1 MKNTPPLHQE
11 QVQEN
16 VGAKKPRSS
25 NLELYRIVC
34 MLMIVA
40 YHFVV
45 NSGLSDQIQNA
56 PTSLKSIFL
65 LLFGAWGK
73 VGINCFL
80 MITGYYMCTSR
91 ITLRKF
97 VKMMAQIYFFKF
109 VLFVPLYLIG
119 YESLTMV
126 RLLKLLTPVSGL
138 GTSNFVGCFIVF
150 WLTIPFLNILIR
162 NMTKRQHELL
172 ILLSLLVY
180 TVCGTIPH
188 FDVPLN
194 YITWF
199 GIVYFIASYIRL
211 YPNSVFDRKT
221 MWGWLTIMSV
231 ALALL
236 SIVGMQYLFG
246 KTMGRPAAHFFIV
259 DCNKVFAVAVAVSS
273 FLWFKNMKIRYSKVI
288 NAIGAST
295 FGVLLIHANSD
306 AMRQWLWYDLI
317 NCIGHYSLS
326 LGSLVLYSLGVVL
339 AIFVVCSI
347 LDQLRCKFL
356 EIPFLRWYDNHSFD
370 ERLKKAIE

>member
-1 MKNTPPLHQE
+1 
-11 QVQEN
+11 
-16 VGAKKPRSS
+16 
-25 NLELYRIVC
+25 
-34 MLMIVA
+34 MIVA